1 MIYNKPALSF
11 NDQINLLES
20 RGLTINDR
28 TRTIR
33 HLSNVSYYR
42 MSAYMLPFKKRDST
56 GKIIDVFLEGTT
68 WDDIYNLYK
77 FDRKLRLLVFDAI
90 ERIEIALRTQ
100 EIYQL
105 SHKYGSHWQND
116 QNIFKPPYKNRRG
129 KLINVFQ
136 DIQNHINEQLN
147 ANQKVKF
154 IEHYLNTYNTPP
166 TPPSWMSVELL
177 YFSELSKICQNL
189 KNRKDRTDLA
199 EAFGLKDEAIFC
211 SWLHALN
218 YVRNICAHHARL
230 WNIDMQVTPAPYIN
244 KDSNMIWLSAGEMA
258 KVSQRR
264 LYYTLCIILYLLQ
277 KVNPN
282 TKFRQHFFDLLKQY
296 PNINL
301 SSMGFPKG
309 WDKHPLWK
317 I

>member
-129 KLINVFQ
+129 KLINVF
-136 DIQNHINEQLN
+136 
-147 ANQKVKF
+147 
-154 IEHYLNTYNTPP
+154 
-166 TPPSWMSVELL
+166 
-177 YFSELSKICQNL
+177 
-189 KNRKDRTDLA
+189 
-199 EAFGLKDEAIFC
+199 
-211 SWLHALN
+211 
-218 YVRNICAHHARL
+218 
-230 WNIDMQVTPAPYIN
+230 
-244 KDSNMIWLSAGEMA
+244 
-258 KVSQRR
+258 
-264 LYYTLCIILYLLQ
+264 
-277 KVNPN
+277 
-282 TKFRQHFFDLLKQY
+282 
-296 PNINL
+296 
-301 SSMGFPKG
+301 
-309 WDKHPLWK
+309 
-317 I
+317 